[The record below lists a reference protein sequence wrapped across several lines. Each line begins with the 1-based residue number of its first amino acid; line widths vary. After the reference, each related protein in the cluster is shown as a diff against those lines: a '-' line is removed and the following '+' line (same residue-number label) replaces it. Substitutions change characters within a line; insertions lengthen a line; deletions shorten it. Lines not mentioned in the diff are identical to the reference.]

1 MVFLGEVF
9 NQGETDEGGQRRI
22 HQSVR
27 HSCPN
32 GVASDEEIESSEGE
46 EQYRKRKDGNDVV
59 PASKTVAIAET
70 AIVTLGNE
78 GFLFAGR
85 MMCVVMPLSFW
96 LEEEAERMSEGAVC
110 SGMLMCYGSF
120 FE

>member
-1 MVFLGEVF
+1 MRFSIKGRR
-9 NQGETDEGGQRRI
+9 TKAGQRRI

-46 EQYRKRKDGNDVV
+46 KQKRKRKDGKDVV
-59 PASKTVAIAET
+59 PTSKTVPIAET

-85 MMCVVMPLSFW
+85 MMCVVMPPLVLVGRRS
-96 LEEEAERMSEGAVC
+96 GANVGGC
-110 SGMLMCYGSF
+110 SLLGHAHVLW
-120 FE
+120 

>member
-1 MVFLGEVF
+1 MRFSIKGRR
-9 NQGETDEGGQRRI
+9 TKAGQRQI

-27 HSCPN
+27 RSCPN

-46 EQYRKRKDGNDVV
+46 KQYRKRKNGNDVV

-85 MMCVVMPLSFW
+85 MMCVVMPPLVLVGRRS
-96 LEEEAERMSEGAVC
+96 GANVGGC
-110 SGMLMCYGSF
+110 SLFGHAHVLW
-120 FE
+120 

>member
-1 MVFLGEVF
+1 MRFSIKGRR
-9 NQGETDEGGQRRI
+9 TKAGQRRI

-46 EQYRKRKDGNDVV
+46 KQYRKRKDGNDVV
-59 PASKTVAIAET
+59 PTSKTVPIAET

-85 MMCVVMPLSFW
+85 MMCVVMPPLVLVGRRS
-96 LEEEAERMSEGAVC
+96 GANVGGC
-110 SGMLMCYGSF
+110 SLFGHAHVRW
-120 FE
+120 

>member
-46 EQYRKRKDGNDVV
+46 EQYRKRKNGNDVV

-85 MMCVVMPLSFW
+85 MMCVVMPPLVLVGRRS
-96 LEEEAERMSEGAVC
+96 GANVGGC
-110 SGMLMCYGSF
+110 SLFGHAHVRW
-120 FE
+120 

>member
-1 MVFLGEVF
+1 MRFSIKGRR
-9 NQGETDEGGQRRI
+9 TKAGQRRI

-59 PASKTVAIAET
+59 PTSKTVPIAET

-85 MMCVVMPLSFW
+85 MMCVVMPPLVLVGRRSV
-96 LEEEAERMSEGAVC
+96 ANVGGC
-110 SGMLMCYGSF
+110 SLFGHAHVLW
-120 FE
+120 

>member
-1 MVFLGEVF
+1 MRFSIKGRR
-9 NQGETDEGGQRRI
+9 TKAGQRRI

-46 EQYRKRKDGNDVV
+46 KQKRKRKDGNDVV
-59 PASKTVAIAET
+59 PAPKTVPIAET

-78 GFLFAGR
+78 GFLFVGR
-85 MMCVVMPLSFW
+85 LMCVKMTLLVLVGRRS
-96 LEEEAERMSEGAVC
+96 GANVGGC
-110 SGMLMCYGSF
+110 SLFGHAHVLW
-120 FE
+120 

>member
-1 MVFLGEVF
+1 MRFSIKGRR
-9 NQGETDEGGQRRI
+9 TKAGQKRI

-27 HSCPN
+27 RSCPN

-85 MMCVVMPLSFW
+85 MMCVVMPPLVLVGRRS
-96 LEEEAERMSEGAVC
+96 GANVGGC
-110 SGMLMCYGSF
+110 SLFGHAHVLW
-120 FE
+120 

>member
-1 MVFLGEVF
+1 MVFLGEIIYHV
-9 NQGETDEGGQRRI
+9 ETDEGGAETDS
-22 HQSVR
+22 SVCP

-85 MMCVVMPLSFW
+85 MMCVVMPPLVLVGRRS
-96 LEEEAERMSEGAVC
+96 GANVGGC
-110 SGMLMCYGSF
+110 SLFGNAHVRW
-120 FE
+120 

>member
-1 MVFLGEVF
+1 MRFSIKGRR
-9 NQGETDEGGQRRI
+9 TKAGQRRI

-46 EQYRKRKDGNDVV
+46 KQKRKRKDENDVV

-85 MMCVVMPLSFW
+85 MMCVVMPPLVLVGRRS
-96 LEEEAERMSEGAVC
+96 GANVGGC
-110 SGMLMCYGSF
+110 SLFGHAHVRW
-120 FE
+120 